1 MKRFVFGILLVT
13 LLATPTVFSDDEM
26 EMTIENAEHQME
38 LRNMQLE
45 MQQHEAE
52 VQFKNR
58 MRELELEK
66 VEVEIERE
74 RSEIGRHGPH
84 GGPHKGGKGLFLLGC
99 LIVHILSAIFVF
111 KDIRARN
118 CGSGIWVV
126 IALLA
131 GLFGVIAYGII
142 RLGDSNTNTK
152 KKT

>member
-1 MKRFVFGILLVT
+1 MKRFVFGIALIALF
-13 LLATPTVFSDDEM
+13 ASPAVFSEEFEEM
-26 EMTIENAEHQME
+26 EMALENAEQQMQ

-52 VQFKNR
+52 VQFKQR
-58 MRELELEK
+58 MRELELERA
-66 VEVEIERE
+66 ELQIERE
-74 RSEIGRHGPH
+74 RSEIGSHHAGHR
-84 GGPHKGGKGLFLLGC
+84 KGGKCLFLFGC
-99 LIVHILSAIFVF
+99 AIVHILSAIWVSI
-111 KDIRARN
+111 DIRARN

-142 RLGDSNTNTK
+142 RLGDKNTAK

>member
-1 MKRFVFGILLVT
+1 VKRFVFGILLVT
-13 LLATPTVFSDDEM
+13 LLATPAVFSDDNDGM
-26 EMTIENAEHQME
+26 EITIENAEHQME

-66 VEVEIERE
+66 AEVQIERE
-74 RSEIGRHGPH
+74 RSEFGRHA
-84 GGPHKGGKGLFLLGC
+84 GPHKAGKCLFLLGC
-99 LIVHILSAIFVF
+99 FIVHLLSAILVS